1 MESAKVLIKLVE
13 LKRCRARAHP
23 NRSGRAEAGNKPI
36 AAPAAPQHYYT
47 NTPLAG
53 TNGGPRAR
61 YIWPHDAFLAALLMR
76 LLLPL
81 LLPRRLLLLL
91 VLLAGPAVTARAQ
104 RPANALRR
112 VLRHDTAGLARVLA
126 RPAAYRL
133 QIRYT
138 RIRRDAAGRPH
149 FRTTGYRLRPR
160 QYFYPASTVKL
171 AAAALA
177 LQKLRNL
184 APAHPGLGP
193 EAAMLTDSAFAG
205 QSRVRRDSSAAG
217 GRPTVGNYVRKALI
231 VSDNDAFNRLY
242 EFVGPAE
249 LNRELARLGLRGS
262 RLLHRLSVGDQEP
275 GSRHTNPVRFF
286 ADTVAT
292 QRLYE
297 QPAGYY
303 AGAWPRLGLRGEAIG
318 VAYLKG
324 DQQVA
329 GPLDFSQKNAFS
341 LPDQQRLL
349 RTVLFPET
357 VPAARRLRLAPDD
370 YARLR
375 AALSE
380 LPRESAHPRY
390 DAAHYP
396 DTYVKFLLGGAG
408 LAALPPGV
416 RVFNKI
422 GQAYGFL
429 IDNAYVQDEAHG
441 VEFLLSAVLYVNA
454 DGVLNDDKYEYDSIG
469 FPFLRDLG
477 RRVYEAEL
485 RQKLGAR
492 RR

>member
-1 MESAKVLIKLVE
+1 M
-13 LKRCRARAHP
+13 R
-23 NRSGRAEAGNKPI
+23 
-36 AAPAAPQHYYT
+36 
-47 NTPLAG
+47 G
-53 TNGGPRAR
+53 TILTWGP
-61 YIWPHDAFLAALLMR
+61 
-76 LLLPL
+76 
-81 LLPRRLLLLL
+81 LL
-91 VLLAGPAVTARAQ
+91 VLALLSRPVKAQFGPNT
-104 RPANALRR
+104 LRQ
-112 VLRHDTAGLARVLA
+112 VLRHDTAGLGRVLA
-126 RPAAYRL
+126 RPDYYHL
-133 QIRYT
+133 QISYI

-160 QYFYPASTVKL
+160 EYFYPASTVKL
-171 AAAALA
+171 ATAALA
-177 LQKLRNL
+177 LQKLRDL
-184 APAHPGLGP
+184 RPQHPALTPDSP
-193 EAAMLTDSAFAG
+193 MLTDLAFAG
-205 QSRVRRDSSAAG
+205 QTPVRRDSSSAS
-217 GRPTVGNYVRKALI
+217 GRPTVGNYVRKSLI

-242 EFVGPAE
+242 ELVGPEE
-249 LNRELARLGLRGS
+249 LNRELARLGLRHS

-275 GSRHTNPVRFF
+275 SSRHTNPIRFC
-286 ADTVAT
+286 ADTAAT
-292 QRLYE
+292 QLLYQ

-303 AGAWPRLGLRGEAIG
+303 AGPWPRLGLHGEAIG
-318 VAYLKG
+318 EAYIKG
-324 DQQVA
+324 DQKIA

-349 RTVLFPET
+349 RTILFPET
-357 VPAARRLRLAPDD
+357 VPAGRRLRLAPDD

-380 LPRESAHPRY
+380 LPRESQHPRY

-396 DTYVKFLLGGAG
+396 DTYAKFLLGGAG

-441 VEFLLSAVLYVNA
+441 VEFLLSAVLYVNS
-454 DGVLNDDKYEYDSIG
+454 DGVLNDDKYEYDSVG

-485 RQKLGAR
+485 RQKSRTKLR
-492 RR
+492 

>member
-1 MESAKVLIKLVE
+1 MRKATVLLV
-13 LKRCRARAHP
+13 L
-23 NRSGRAEAGNKPI
+23 GLLLGT
-36 AAPAAPQHYYT
+36 AAPAA
-47 NTPLAG
+47 
-53 TNGGPRAR
+53 
-61 YIWPHDAFLAALLMR
+61 
-76 LLLPL
+76 
-81 LLPRRLLLLL
+81 
-91 VLLAGPAVTARAQ
+91 AQ
-104 RPANALRR
+104 RPNLLRQ
-112 VLRHDTAGLARVLA
+112 VLHHDSAGLGRVLA
-126 RPAAYRL
+126 RPDLYRL
-133 QIRYT
+133 QIQYT
-138 RIRRDAAGRPH
+138 RIRRDAAGQPH
-149 FRTTGYRLRPR
+149 FRTYRYRVRPR

-177 LQKLRNL
+177 LQKLRAL
-184 APAHPGLGP
+184 AAIVPGLGP
-193 EAAMLTDSAFAG
+193 DTPMLTDSAFAG
-205 QSRVRRDSSAAG
+205 QTRMRRDSSSAS
-217 GRPTVGNYVRKALI
+217 GRPAVANYIRKALL

-249 LNRELARLGLRGS
+249 LNRELARLGLRHS
-262 RLLHRLSVGDQEP
+262 RLQHRLSVGDQEP
-275 GSRHTNPVRFF
+275 GTRHLNPIRFY
-286 ADTVAT
+286 ADTAAT
-292 QRLYE
+292 QLLY
-297 QPAGYY
+297 QLPARHETEP
-303 AGAWPRLGLRGEAIG
+303 WPRLNLRGEAIG
-318 VAYLKG
+318 EAYVKG
-324 DQQVA
+324 EAVLP
-329 GPLDFSQKNAFS
+329 GPLDFSKKNAFS

-349 RTVLFPET
+349 RAILFPET
-357 VPAARRLRLAPDD
+357 VPAAQRLRLAPED
-370 YARLR
+370 YALLR

-396 DTYVKFLLGGAG
+396 DTYAKFLLGGAG

-485 RQKLGAR
+485 RRATTDSKQH
-492 RR
+492 